1 MQRRHRLDAVPQIY
15 YNVSSSTLS
24 KWACGV
30 FESLTNK
37 LQEIFDRL
45 GRRGVL
51 TEADVDVA
59 LREVRLALLEAD
71 VALPVVKDFIKR
83 VRERAIGAEVL
94 KALKPGQMVI
104 KIVFEELQATLGE
117 PGRLNLSGAPPV
129 VIMLVGLQGS
139 GKTTTAAKL
148 ALKLRREGRRP
159 YLVAA
164 DTYRPAAVDQLKTL
178 GKQLDV
184 PVYDEGTSAAPPDIA
199 ERGLRKAREVGAG
212 VLIVDTAGRLQIDER
227 LMTELEQIKARLKPA
242 EILLVADAMT
252 GQEAVKIAEGF
263 HTRIGITGLILT
275 KMDGDARGGAAISM
289 RAVTGVPIKF
299 VGMGEKPDALDQFY
313 PDRMAQRILGMGDM
327 LSLIEKAQEAFDQR
341 EAERLSKKLMRAEF
355 NLEDF
360 LAQMQ
365 QVKRL
370 GPISQLLSLIPGMSR
385 LKDQINEA
393 EADQSMRKIEAI
405 IRSMTPE
412 ERRDPKILNA
422 SRKRRIARGAG
433 YINTEKQPEREL
445 EGIQEINALLRQFR
459 EMQKMMKMFKGGKG
473 DISRLLKGQ

>member
-1 MQRRHRLDAVPQIY
+1 
-15 YNVSSSTLS
+15 
-24 KWACGV
+24 V

-45 GRRGVL
+45 GKRGVL
-51 TEADVDVA
+51 TESDVDVA

-71 VALPVVKDFIKR
+71 VALPVAKDFIKR

-94 KALKPGQMVI
+94 KALKPSQMVI
-104 KIVFEELQATLGE
+104 KIVHEELVATLGE
-117 PGRLNLSGAPPV
+117 PGRLNLSGTPPV

-164 DTYRPAAVDQLKTL
+164 DTYRPAAVDQLRTL

-263 HTRIGITGLILT
+263 HKRIGITGLILT

-327 LSLIEKAQEAFDQR
+327 LTLIEKAQEAFDQR
-341 EAERLSKKLMRAEF
+341 EAERLSRKLMRAEF

-370 GPISQLLSLIPGMSR
+370 GPISQLLSLIPGMNR
-385 LKDQINEA
+385 LKDQIDEA
-393 EADQSMRKIEAI
+393 EADRSMKKIEAI

-412 ERRDPKILNA
+412 ERRDPKVINA

-433 YINTEKQPEREL
+433 YINTEKHPEREL
-445 EGIQEINALLRQFR
+445 EGIQEINNLLRQFR
-459 EMQKMMKMFKGGKG
+459 EMQKMMKMFKGGRG
-473 DISRLLKGQ
+473 DISRLFKGQ